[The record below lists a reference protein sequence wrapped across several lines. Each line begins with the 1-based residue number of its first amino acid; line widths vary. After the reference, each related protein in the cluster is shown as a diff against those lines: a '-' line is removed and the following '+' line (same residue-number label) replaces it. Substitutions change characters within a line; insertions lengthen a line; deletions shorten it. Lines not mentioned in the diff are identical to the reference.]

1 MDANEAADMRRR
13 LRVLL
18 RVARFQGWSLD
29 AIEDAI
35 EELFRGEVDDQPAPA
50 PDQLAEPTVA

>member
-1 MDANEAADMRRR
+1 MDANESAAMRVK
-13 LRVLL
+13 LRQLL

-29 AIEDAI
+29 AIEDEI
-35 EELFRGEVDDQPAPA
+35 DSLFRGEVDDQPAPA

>member
-35 EELFRGEVDDQPAPA
+35 EELFRGEVDDQPAQ
-50 PDQLAEPTVA
+50 PDQLPQPA